1 MSGDPSADEIHRKI
15 QAGSKAWRDI
25 IPLDQY
31 AMFVERV
38 QRAVGI
44 YLGLVSPKDLRD
56 ELETF
61 EKATRSSIA
70 PISQL
75 VSDLSADAQSIL
87 AGTGQLPS
95 PPPDGAAEQG
105 YYNDIRSR
113 LIRAQRWLPEGG
125 KRRWRTEIVGPAKKR
140 GRPSDARIDVLVSLI
155 SAAYAD
161 ATSKPASRSW
171 SESNESDVEM
181 IVGDCLA
188 NLGIDDRHSA
198 KKAVQRHVGNRN
210 LLD

>member
-1 MSGDPSADEIHRKI
+1 MNGDPDADEIHRKI
-15 QAGSKAWRDI
+15 DAGSEAWRDI
-25 IPLDQY
+25 IPSDQR
-31 AMFVERV
+31 APLVERV
-38 QRAVGI
+38 QQAVTI
-44 YLGLVSPKDLRD
+44 YLSLVSPKDLRD

-61 EKATRSSIA
+61 EKATRSSTA

-113 LIRAQRWLPEGG
+113 LIRAQRWLPEGA
-125 KRRWRTEIVGPAKKR
+125 KRRWQTEIVGPAKKM
-140 GRPSDARIDVLVSLI
+140 GRPSDARIDVLVSFI
-155 SAAYAD
+155 CAAYAD
-161 ATSKPASRSW
+161 AISKPASRSW
-171 SESNESDVEM
+171 SESDESDVEM
-181 IVGDCLA
+181 IVEDCLA

>member
-1 MSGDPSADEIHRKI
+1 
-15 QAGSKAWRDI
+15 
-25 IPLDQY
+25 
-31 AMFVERV
+31 MFVERV
-38 QRAVGI
+38 QQAVDI

-61 EKATRSSIA
+61 EKATRSSTA

-140 GRPSDARIDVLVSLI
+140 GRPSDARIDVLVSFI
-155 SAAYAD
+155 CAAYAD
-161 ATSKPASRSW
+161 AISKPASRSW
-171 SESNESDVEM
+171 SESDESDVEM
-181 IVGDCLA
+181 IVEDCLA